1 MKNKSF
7 IVAALILGLAFLG
20 APGAHAEGAAAP
32 IQLDRLQRADGAKV
46 VPERFLRSW
55 DPVTVFFDRDA
66 GPASGGPEDAPER
79 FVTMNPAA
87 PGAWQWL
94 GARALQFRP
103 ADAWKPLQKV
113 EFTVANQTTRLIALL
128 PAPTAT
134 SPSDRSDGIAD
145 LHEVTLTFAGPV
157 DTAALARLL
166 SIELRPAPGIDA
178 AGSQFLGPQ
187 DFTITPLERAKR
199 DDKQNYLISLKSAV
213 PDGRVLVLRLKLA
226 DEPGLDEPVYEARI
240 KSAVPFR
247 ASDTTCGSGFTRD
260 MVAGVLRCS
269 PFSYESSGSGEDGE
283 STTHWPR
290 RGLTVS
296 FTAKPQALDAV
307 SVRQALR
314 VTPPVDDLAAAV
326 DGSQIKLTGRFLA
339 DRVYQLRIEPGA
351 LSDEHG
357 RPMEGEPL
365 SQRFAFAP
373 EKPSIKWDAAQ
384 GIVERFGPQMI
395 PLRGRG
401 YDRADVRIFAIDAL
415 SRDFWPFPARGIETD
430 DDEAP
435 PLPGNEPG
443 AWTGSANTDASEIA
457 WRIKALGSPAVSELL
472 PLPIQRGGPEA
483 KFGLDLKPY
492 FAKIAGA
499 DQPGTYLIGLRP
511 TNGGKRQWLR
521 AQVTDLSLSAVEEAS
536 RVYFTVTSLS
546 TAKPVPQAHIR
557 LEGLQDKK
565 FVTLAQG
572 ITGADGAFTWL
583 LEKRDEAAIKR
594 VVVTK
599 GLDTLVIEPDRVP
612 SEYARENWRR
622 PGQSWLSWTVDPQK
636 DRTKKPRILCHVFT
650 ERPIYR
656 PEEPVHVKGYVR
668 SYLGGKLS
676 YASGGGTAV
685 VKGPGKQ
692 EWRIPVKLDER
703 GGFYLKFDRP
713 TPATGDYSVRFE
725 AGGSTP
731 QAAQPEA
738 AQPEPQATAPE
749 DFKDGESGGEQADNK
764 PADEASGA
772 AETEGGEAQA
782 EEASAADDGTSCGTF
797 PFKKEAYRLPTFEVV
812 LNSPPRVP
820 LDGEFNVDLL
830 ARYFAGGL
838 VAERPIKW
846 RVVQFPYAWTPP
858 SREGFV
864 FSSDAR
870 FSGETRFK
878 SSPVLEREGRTDA
891 GGAARITLDTAI
903 EPTAQPR
910 TYSIEATVTG
920 DDDIQVRS
928 VQKVIALPPFVLGIK
943 APRYV
948 AKPGTLEP
956 EIIAI
961 DGKGESVAG
970 LEMTVR
976 FVRRNWISMLQ
987 ASDFS
992 QGSAKYVT
1000 QVVDE
1005 TLAEKKVASLKEA
1018 QRLRF
1023 EARESGVYLV
1033 QIEASDR
1040 IGRRQQVTLD
1050 LFVGGDTPVT
1060 WAHAPAQTA
1069 TITTDKDAY
1078 APGETATLVIQ
1089 SPFQSARAL
1098 AIVEEPEGRFRYDW
1112 VDIANG
1118 FGRYALELR
1127 KEEMPKLAVHFLIMR
1142 GRLPLAG
1149 ADPAATFDQGKPVTI
1164 AATKWV
1170 TVTPVKNIVTA
1181 KLEYPEKARPGQTV
1195 EVTLRLSDDQGK
1207 PLSGEATFWMVD
1219 QAVLS
1224 LAKEQPL
1231 DPLPGFIVN
1240 RATEMAAR
1248 DTRNMAFGIV
1258 PLEET
1263 PGGDGGRGEWAG
1275 DNNVSVRKNF
1285 TPVPIYLPSVKVG
1298 DDGVAKI
1305 TVKLPDSLTVFK
1317 LRAKAVSGP
1326 DRFGFATGEMLIR
1339 QELVAQPALPRFL
1352 RPGDSFEAQLIGRVV
1367 EGPGGTGR
1375 AAIAAEGVTLQG
1387 AAEQRFAW
1395 EKNLPARLFF
1405 PASVPQP
1412 VPGKSSVKLRFSLAR
1427 DADQAADNVE
1437 IELPV
1442 KPDRPPVRQHEIAEI
1457 AAGGRL
1463 DLPAPDTGVRPGS
1476 YERTLTLAADPSL
1489 IRLIGGLKYLVEYP
1503 YGCTEQRVA
1512 LASSALAVKPFAP
1525 LLTAVG
1531 LEGRISGN
1539 VKSTAQAI
1547 EQSIDSDGLVAFWPK
1562 ARGSV
1567 MLTALSYRFLNSAKK
1582 AGEPVDAKL
1591 LNRLAAVL
1599 KQSLRSDYSRL
1610 LTGSEMQERVEAL
1623 AALAEGGKLD
1633 QAYAAELA
1641 RRASVMPNAS
1651 LAQVTAAMAELP
1663 GGDGRIVSALLETL
1677 WSRVTLYSRNG
1688 RQVYGGLA
1696 GESADPAILPSETRS
1711 LAEVTRAVALAAP
1724 SDARLAVLREG
1735 LVRLGE
1741 GDGWGSTNANAAAVK
1756 ALAAVWKKPAAS
1768 LPVSVSGG
1776 AEPEVLTLNG
1786 TAPVKKQDLYGPGG
1800 AHVEQRRRRTGY
1812 RAYRCALPAAGTGRQ
1827 STGGGAR
1834 LRCGTQLL
1842 PRAATRGAG
1851 EDRA

>member
-1 MKNKSF
+1 M
-7 IVAALILGLAFLG
+7 
-20 APGAHAEGAAAP
+20 
-32 IQLDRLQRADGAKV
+32 
-46 VPERFLRSW
+46 
-55 DPVTVFFDRDA
+55 
-66 GPASGGPEDAPER
+66 
-79 FVTMNPAA
+79 
-87 PGAWQWL
+87 
-94 GARALQFRP
+94 
-103 ADAWKPLQKV
+103 
-113 EFTVANQTTRLIALL
+113 
-128 PAPTAT
+128 
-134 SPSDRSDGIAD
+134 
-145 LHEVTLTFAGPV
+145 
-157 DTAALARLL
+157 
-166 SIELRPAPGIDA
+166 
-178 AGSQFLGPQ
+178 
-187 DFTITPLERAKR
+187 
-199 DDKQNYLISLKSAV
+199 
-213 PDGRVLVLRLKLA
+213 
-226 DEPGLDEPVYEARI
+226 
-240 KSAVPFR
+240 
-247 ASDTTCGSGFTRD
+247 
-260 MVAGVLRCS
+260 
-269 PFSYESSGSGEDGE
+269 
-283 STTHWPR
+283 
-290 RGLTVS
+290 
-296 FTAKPQALDAV
+296 
-307 SVRQALR
+307 RQALR

-384 GIVERFGPQMI
+384 GIVERFGPQMV

-685 VKGPGKQ
+685 IKGPGKQ

-749 DFKDGESGGEQADNK
+749 DVKDGESGGEQADNK

-864 FSSDAR
+864 FSSDSR
-870 FSGETRFK
+870 FSGETKFK

-928 VQKVIALPPFVLGIK
+928 VQNVIALPPFVLGIK

-961 DGKGESVAG
+961 DGKGEPVAG

-1000 QVVDE
+1000 QVVRRNPGREESGEPQGGAAPPLRSARKRRLSRANRSERPHRPPPAGHARSVRGRRYAGD
-1005 TLAEKKVASLKEA
+1005 LGARACA
-1018 QRLRF
+1018 DRDGYNGQRRLR
-1023 EARESGVYLV
+1023 AGRDGDACHSKPVP
-1033 QIEASDR
+1033 DR
-1040 IGRRQQVTLD
+1040 
-1050 LFVGGDTPVT
+1050 
-1060 WAHAPAQTA
+1060 
-1069 TITTDKDAY
+1069 
-1078 APGETATLVIQ
+1078 
-1089 SPFQSARAL
+1089 
-1098 AIVEEPEGRFRYDW
+1098 
-1112 VDIANG
+1112 
-1118 FGRYALELR
+1118 
-1127 KEEMPKLAVHFLIMR
+1127 
-1142 GRLPLAG
+1142 AG
-1149 ADPAATFDQGKPVTI
+1149 A
-1164 AATKWV
+1164 
-1170 TVTPVKNIVTA
+1170 
-1181 KLEYPEKARPGQTV
+1181 R
-1195 EVTLRLSDDQGK
+1195 
-1207 PLSGEATFWMVD
+1207 
-1219 QAVLS
+1219 
-1224 LAKEQPL
+1224 
-1231 DPLPGFIVN
+1231 
-1240 RATEMAAR
+1240 
-1248 DTRNMAFGIV
+1248 
-1258 PLEET
+1258 
-1263 PGGDGGRGEWAG
+1263 
-1275 DNNVSVRKNF
+1275 
-1285 TPVPIYLPSVKVG
+1285 
-1298 DDGVAKI
+1298 
-1305 TVKLPDSLTVFK
+1305 
-1317 LRAKAVSGP
+1317 
-1326 DRFGFATGEMLIR
+1326 
-1339 QELVAQPALPRFL
+1339 
-1352 RPGDSFEAQLIGRVV
+1352 
-1367 EGPGGTGR
+1367 
-1375 AAIAAEGVTLQG
+1375 
-1387 AAEQRFAW
+1387 
-1395 EKNLPARLFF
+1395 
-1405 PASVPQP
+1405 
-1412 VPGKSSVKLRFSLAR
+1412 
-1427 DADQAADNVE
+1427 
-1437 IELPV
+1437 
-1442 KPDRPPVRQHEIAEI
+1442 H
-1457 AAGGRL
+1457 
-1463 DLPAPDTGVRPGS
+1463 
-1476 YERTLTLAADPSL
+1476 
-1489 IRLIGGLKYLVEYP
+1489 
-1503 YGCTEQRVA
+1503 
-1512 LASSALAVKPFAP
+1512 
-1525 LLTAVG
+1525 
-1531 LEGRISGN
+1531 
-1539 VKSTAQAI
+1539 
-1547 EQSIDSDGLVAFWPK
+1547 
-1562 ARGSV
+1562 
-1567 MLTALSYRFLNSAKK
+1567 
-1582 AGEPVDAKL
+1582 
-1591 LNRLAAVL
+1591 
-1599 KQSLRSDYSRL
+1599 
-1610 LTGSEMQERVEAL
+1610 
-1623 AALAEGGKLD
+1623 
-1633 QAYAAELA
+1633 
-1641 RRASVMPNAS
+1641 
-1651 LAQVTAAMAELP
+1651 
-1663 GGDGRIVSALLETL
+1663 
-1677 WSRVTLYSRNG
+1677 
-1688 RQVYGGLA
+1688 
-1696 GESADPAILPSETRS
+1696 
-1711 LAEVTRAVALAAP
+1711 
-1724 SDARLAVLREG
+1724 
-1735 LVRLGE
+1735 
-1741 GDGWGSTNANAAAVK
+1741 
-1756 ALAAVWKKPAAS
+1756 
-1768 LPVSVSGG
+1768 
-1776 AEPEVLTLNG
+1776 
-1786 TAPVKKQDLYGPGG
+1786 
-1800 AHVEQRRRRTGY
+1800 RRRTRGPVSATIGWTSPTASAGM
-1812 RAYRCALPAAGTGRQ
+1812 RSNCARRRCRNSPCI
-1827 STGGGAR
+1827 S
-1834 LRCGTQLL
+1834 
-1842 PRAATRGAG
+1842 
-1851 EDRA
+1851 